1 MSKQLIK
8 IFLLCFINVIY
19 IYNRLRDKIRMMP
32 EVRYVERNQVY
43 VLFNSVF
50 SIHLY
55 MQLLEVKLIIDIII
69 LSLQ

>member
-1 MSKQLIK
+1 ML
-8 IFLLCFINVIY
+8 FIY
-19 IYNRLRDKIRMMP
+19 YNRLRDKIRMMP

-50 SIHLY
+50 SVHLY

>member
-50 SIHLY
+50 SVHLY